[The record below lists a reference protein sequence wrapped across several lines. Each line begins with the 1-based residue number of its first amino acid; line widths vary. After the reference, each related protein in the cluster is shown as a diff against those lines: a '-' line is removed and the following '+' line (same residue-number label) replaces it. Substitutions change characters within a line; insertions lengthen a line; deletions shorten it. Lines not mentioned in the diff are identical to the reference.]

1 MLTLTSNRVISA
13 VSLFIRLI
21 ENASQA
27 RWELL
32 LGGLRGCHGGGSQS
46 AAISKFASG
55 RLEEKRR
62 CKGNAIEE
70 KRKNQLK
77 ARYGQRMKVSSCAS
91 Q

>member
-21 ENASQA
+21 EDASQA

-32 LGGLRGCHGGGSQS
+32 LGGLRGSHCGGSQS

-55 RLEEKRR
+55 KLGEMKMP
-62 CKGNAIEE
+62 
-70 KRKNQLK
+70 
-77 ARYGQRMKVSSCAS
+77 GQRNWVEA
-91 Q
+91 